1 MTGSFYETLGRA
13 SDAPPDISKTNYL
26 RTTVDMSEEVNKNID
41 DISKSWDE
49 HFNRMIENFNVMH
62 ENGNIPQKLVAFLGD
77 KTNQKGAKALKE
89 YYEWQKKY
97 NKISGELDE
106 QFKAIE
112 RTKGIDSKEYADVK
126 KYAFINEP
134 DVENEHRLEKEY
146 EAIQTENQNEG
157 QGIVVHN
164 NSEATD
170 AAGSFFN
177 GLNNQYAR
185 NGKMIEDMDD
195 VRNVMPRFMLLAQ
208 SGMKVPIP
216 GRFDENGRQV
226 FQTYD
231 EQVSLAD
238 KKIVRNILQGYFAY
252 EFRDIVQGRTGLYKR
267 NFISEIIAQNQI
279 TEKEELDAHT
289 NALLT
294 DITERTGAELKQ
306 NLSKNPG
313 FAITYM
319 KRMLNHPEVLDNG
332 NISHRLVRRKLID
345 IIVKAIG
352 EESLTGNDLLGKG
365 KLETLMVDTF
375 ASGQQ
380 QFSKYWPKDWQR
392 ITDAI
397 NAKNI
402 EKANEIT
409 SGKKAEEIIQVDNKV
424 KELGNLKEP
433 LTRVQLE
440 KVISEERN
448 KAGYS
453 PTDPLPSH
461 WQPLLNYD
469 YEGSKPDATIAA
481 EIKYRSN
488 VLGEKIDLKD
498 LVGIVDWDLKKDLIE
513 KYVESPGG
521 LMKGGSGN
529 DPGTTTHRD
538 NWITT
543 IVNQYTDE
551 TDINTAKTQKWRNN
565 YDQAK
570 RHYNAIF
577 TQSKAANMNDWD
589 AAVAA
594 EKSVNMMLFGPN
606 SKIQIN
612 RGTEEKP
619 IIVEQG
625 IWDEKG
631 ISTFDFEGQKNL
643 QNTIKAIN
651 NNKSLINQETPYKGE
666 PIEEALKYLKTS
678 QKGERGAKFPEYYRN
693 LGSALWMDPHQ
704 LMRDRIV
711 ANGLAKEGEYAF
723 GSEGIEGEALLVRH
737 TPSRVMRALSLQGGD
752 SEKMIEMSYLPYTE
766 EQGFN
771 YIRNENNE
779 VSNIEEI
786 AGKPIDE
793 ITMND
798 VMNLSLQGYTG
809 FGRFDLSVI
818 GVQELLTEANVP
830 LDMPFNEAGQKYL
843 YLARIRQKAQRANKN
858 SGILTYYRRL
868 VNIDLSL
875 HEQFRKIA
883 PDLPEWLDPNT
894 LSPAG
899 AKELIRLLSEQ

>member
-1 MTGSFYETLGRA
+1 MTSSFYETLGRA

-26 RTTVDMSEEVNKNID
+26 RTTVDMSESVNENID

-62 ENGNIPQKLVAFLGD
+62 ENGNIPQKLVKFLDD
-77 KTNQKGAKALKE
+77 KSTLKGTKALKE

-97 NKISGELDE
+97 NKITGELDE
-106 QFKAIE
+106 ALKGAEKAY
-112 RTKGIDSKEYADVK
+112 GIDSKEYADVK

-134 DVENEHRLEKEY
+134 DVENEHKLEKENQ
-146 EAIQTENQNEG
+146 ATEIESLNTGFE
-157 QGIVVHN
+157 ILPEN

-177 GLNNQYAR
+177 GLNNQYAS
-185 NGKMIEDMDD
+185 NGKVIEDMED
-195 VRNVMPRFMLLAQ
+195 VLNVLPRFMELAK
-208 SGMKVPIP
+208 SGLKVPIP

-238 KKIVRNILQGYFAY
+238 KKIVRNILQGYFAK
-252 EFRDIVQGRTGLYKR
+252 EFEGIVQGRTGLYKR
-267 NFISEIIAQNQI
+267 KFISKIIAQNQV

-289 NALLT
+289 NALLS
-294 DITERTGAELKQ
+294 DITERTGKQLKL
-306 NLSKNPG
+306 NLSENPG
-313 FAITYM
+313 YAITYI
-319 KRMLNHPEVLDNG
+319 KTMLNHPEVLDNG
-332 NISHRLVRRKLID
+332 KISHRLARRKMID
-345 IIVKAIG
+345 IIVEAIG
-352 EESLTGNDLLGKG
+352 EESLTGNDLYGEG

-380 QFSKYWPKDWQR
+380 QFSKYWPKDWKR
-392 ITDAI
+392 IV
-397 NAKNI
+397 NAVNEKNI

-409 SGKKAEEIIQVDNKV
+409 SAKKAEEIIQVTNKV
-424 KELGNLKEP
+424 EELESRKEP
-433 LTRVQLE
+433 VTIVQLE
-440 KVISEERN
+440 KVIDEERS

-453 PTDPLPSH
+453 PTDPLPNH
-461 WQPLLNYD
+461 WQPLLNYS
-469 YEGSKPDATIAA
+469 YQGSKPDATIAA
-481 EIKYRSN
+481 EARYRKN

-498 LVGIVDWDLKKDLIE
+498 LVGIVDWDLKKDLVE
-513 KYVESPGG
+513 ELVESPGG
-521 LMKGGSGN
+521 LIKGGSGN

-577 TQSKAANMNDWD
+577 AQSKAANMNDWD

-643 QNTIKAIN
+643 QNTVKAIN

-666 PIEEALKYLKTS
+666 PIEEALKYLKAS

-693 LGSALWMDPHQ
+693 LGAALWMDPHQ

-737 TPSRVMRALSLQGGD
+737 TPSRVLRTLSLQGANAD
-752 SEKMIEMSYLPYTE
+752 KMIEISYLPYTA

-779 VSNIEEI
+779 VSNIEEVI
-786 AGKPIDE
+786 GKPIDE
-793 ITMND
+793 ITIGD
-798 VMNLSLQGYTG
+798 VVSLEGYSG
-809 FGRFDLSVI
+809 FGIFDLSSTALN
-818 GVQELLTEANVP
+818 ELLNEASVP
-830 LDMPFNEAGQKYL
+830 LNTPFNEAGQKFL
-843 YLARIRQKAQRANKN
+843 YLARIRQKAQKANQN
-858 SGILTYYRRL
+858 SGVLTDYRRL
-868 VNIDLSL
+868 VYINEDL
-875 HEQFRKIA
+875 HEEFRQIA